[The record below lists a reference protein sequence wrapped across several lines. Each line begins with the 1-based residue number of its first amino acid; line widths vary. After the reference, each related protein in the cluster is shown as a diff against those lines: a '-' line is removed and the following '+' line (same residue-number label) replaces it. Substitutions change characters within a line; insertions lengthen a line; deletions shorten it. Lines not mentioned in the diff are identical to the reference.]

1 MVWLSFFYSSSLLSL
16 SYWMD
21 FLVFSRF
28 SKSSWRDASLI
39 LRLFSSSKKVRL
51 FFLSVSFMAMA
62 I

>member
-1 MVWLSFFYSSSLLSL
+1 
-16 SYWMD
+16 
-21 FLVFSRF
+21 
-28 SKSSWRDASLI
+28 LI

>member
-1 MVWLSFFYSSSLLSL
+1 
-16 SYWMD
+16 MD
-21 FLVFSRF
+21 FLDFSRF

-51 FFLSVSFMAMA
+51 FFLSVSFMTMA